1 MTDEYFELPEGDVV
15 IDPDSNVDEA
25 IDRINRYKMQKKI
38 EQYEAAKENTEDEE
52 WKTDAL

>member
-1 MTDEYFELPEGDVV
+1 MTDEYFELPEADVG
-15 IDPDSNVDEA
+15 IDPDRNVNET

-38 EQYEAAKENTEDEE
+38 EQYEAAKENTEGEE